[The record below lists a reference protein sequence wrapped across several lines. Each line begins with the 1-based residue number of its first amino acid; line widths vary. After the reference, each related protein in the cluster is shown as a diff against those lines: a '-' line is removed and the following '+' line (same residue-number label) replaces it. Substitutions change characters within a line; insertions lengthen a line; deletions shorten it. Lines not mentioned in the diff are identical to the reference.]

1 MFSFFKKNKITK
13 SDEKDKRLISDNIEK
28 SLWDIKEIY
37 DFETEEIE
45 KVVFEKRNFDLKRK
59 EID

>member
-1 MFSFFKKNKITK
+1 MFSFFKKNKIIK
-13 SDEKDKRLISDNIEK
+13 SDKKEKRLISDNIEK

-59 EID
+59 END

>member
-59 EID
+59 END

>member
-1 MFSFFKKNKITK
+1 MFSFFKKNKIIK
-13 SDEKDKRLISDNIEK
+13 SDKKEKRLISDNIEK

>member
-37 DFETEEIE
+37 DLETEEIE

-59 EID
+59 END

>member
-1 MFSFFKKNKITK
+1 MFSFFKKNKIIK
-13 SDEKDKRLISDNIEK
+13 SDEKNKRLISDNIEK

-59 EID
+59 END

>member
-37 DFETEEIE
+37 DLETEEIE

>member
-1 MFSFFKKNKITK
+1 MFSFFKKNKIIK
-13 SDEKDKRLISDNIEK
+13 SDEKNKRLISDNIEK